1 MYLGDKSMLNS
12 HFKSFREF
20 FNAKNNLKI
29 AQAILGIIAVYYFIL
44 TGFYLV
50 FLLPI
55 ILMWAAGSND
65 FKFFNVISSESIQRT
80 DISYFT
86 TGDILDVVKLLII
99 IIVLVSLIV
108 VFRKVEK
115 KLS

>member
-1 MYLGDKSMLNS
+1 MLNI
-12 HFKSFREF
+12 HFKTFRKF
-20 FNAKNNLKI
+20 FSSKNNLKI
-29 AQAILGIIAVYYFIL
+29 TQAILGIIAVYYLII

-55 ILMWAAGSND
+55 ILMWVAGSND
-65 FKFFNVISSESIQRT
+65 VKFFNVDSSKAIQRT

-86 TGDILDVVKLLII
+86 TGDILDVAKLLFI